1 MITLLSKQMTNAA
14 ENRLPA
20 AYAANSFAT
29 TFHWVKAVYPLLSLL
44 LLLAVAEQSAAKSVT
59 AEQTDKRPVIGLV
72 LSGGGARGASHIGV
86 LKVLEELRIPVDV
99 ITGTSMGSIVG
110 GLYAY
115 GYSVDDIERLLG
127 ETDWDTVLRDEP
139 PRKNRSFRRK
149 QDDYNFLVK
158 QEAGFKDGE
167 IVIPKGLLQGQQLML
182 RLNSLTLMAPRDF
195 DALPIRF
202 RAVATDIESGDAVV
216 MGEGSLATAMLASM
230 AIPGVIAPVDWNG
243 RSLVDGGMANNVP
256 VQLARELGADILIVV
271 DLSGEPPGKGK
282 LSSPFSIVN
291 QILGFTIQRN
301 TAEQL
306 GVLGTDDIL
315 IQPDLGDY
323 SSTDFW
329 RASEMVVN
337 GVDAGKLASQQL
349 SRFSLSEAEY
359 AQYLAAVRPSSRAA
373 LHIDKVTFDN
383 QSGLSTDVL
392 KSNIDIEPGSE
403 LDVSALEKDIN
414 RLYGMNIFGRL
425 EYDLLEEK
433 GQRELVVRAEEKEW
447 GPHYLRFGLNIESDF
462 AGTGIFNL
470 AASHTMTPINRM
482 GGEWRSEIQIG
493 HDQRFTT
500 ELYQPIDNRLR
511 YYFRTSLGYYET
523 HVGQY
528 ESGQKVA
535 DLDLAYSSFMLVA
548 GRQFGNWGQFEVG
561 AFTASG
567 DASPYIGDLSIPAQD
582 IKSGAWVAGFQYDQL
597 DSINIPHSGAMANLS
612 WRAYREA
619 LGAENEYE
627 TVHINSLWAGTWG
640 KHTLMLWGGFAGVT
654 NDDAPAANAFSIGGL
669 FNLSGYQKSELVGRY
684 AGMLRLIYL
693 KELGESRSVLKVPV
707 YVGASLEAGNVWDRR
722 DDIRFDSLILAGSIN
737 LAIDSPLGPI
747 YLARGFAEE
756 GHTGNYLII
765 GRTFTFF

>member
-1 MITLLSKQMTNAA
+1 MSNAA
-14 ENRLPA
+14 ETRLSAVYPA
-20 AYAANSFAT
+20 SFLAT
-29 TFHWVKAVYPLLSLL
+29 TLHWLKAVYPLLSLM
-44 LLLAVAEQSAAKSVT
+44 LLAAAEQSAAEVVP
-59 AEQTDKRPVIGLV
+59 AEQSGKRPVIGLV

-99 ITGTSMGSIVG
+99 VTGTSMGSIVG

-115 GYSVDDIERLLG
+115 GYSVDEIERLLG

-182 RLNSLTLMAPRDF
+182 RLNSLTLKAPRDF

-202 RAVATDIESGDAVV
+202 RAVATDIESGEAVV
-216 MGEGSLATAMLASM
+216 MGEGSLSTAMLASM
-230 AIPGVIAPVDWNG
+230 AIPGVITPVEWNG
-243 RSLVDGGMANNVP
+243 HSLVDGGMSNNVP

-301 TAEQL
+301 TAAQL
-306 GVLGTDDIL
+306 GVLSADDIL

-329 RASEMVVN
+329 RASEMVAN
-337 GVDAGKLASQQL
+337 GVRAAKLSSQRL
-349 SRFSLSEAEY
+349 SRFSLSEMEY
-359 AQYLAAVRPSSRAA
+359 ARYLAAIRPGSQVGLR
-373 LHIDKVTFDN
+373 IDKVTFDN
-383 QSGLSTDVL
+383 QSPLSTEVL
-392 KSNIDIEPGSE
+392 TANIDIESGRE
-403 LDVSALEKDIN
+403 LDVSSLEEDIN
-414 RLYGMNIFGRL
+414 RLYGMNIFERV
-425 EYDLLEEK
+425 EYDLLEVA
-433 GQRELVVRAEEKEW
+433 GQRELVVKAREKEW

-462 AGTGIFNL
+462 AGTGIFNM

-482 GGEWRSEIQIG
+482 GGEWRSEIQVG
-493 HDQRFTT
+493 HDQRLTT
-500 ELYQPIDNRLR
+500 ELYQPVDDRLR

-528 ESGQKVA
+528 EAGQKTA
-535 DLDLAYSSFMLVA
+535 DLDLAYSSLMLAA
-548 GRQFGNWGQFEVG
+548 GRQFGNWGQLELG

-582 IKSGAWVAGFQYDQL
+582 IKSGAWVVSFLYDQL
-597 DSINIPHSGAMANLS
+597 DSINIPRSGLMANIS
-612 WRAYREA
+612 WRAHKEA
-619 LGAENEYE
+619 LGADNEYE
-627 TVHINSLWAGTWG
+627 TFHVNGLWAGTWR
-640 KHTLMLWGGFAGVT
+640 KHTLMLWGGLAVVA
-654 NDDAPAANAFSIGGL
+654 NDDEPVENAFSLGGL
-669 FNLSGYQKSELVGRY
+669 YNLSGYQRSELVGRY
-684 AGMLRLIYL
+684 AGVMRLIYL
-693 KELGESRSVLKVPV
+693 KELGESQSVLKVPV
-707 YVGASLEAGNVWDRR
+707 YVGASLEAGNVWNNR
-722 DDIRFDSLILAGSIN
+722 DEIRFDSLILAGSIG

-747 YLARGFAEE
+747 YLARGFAED
-756 GHTGNYLII
+756 GHAGNYLLI